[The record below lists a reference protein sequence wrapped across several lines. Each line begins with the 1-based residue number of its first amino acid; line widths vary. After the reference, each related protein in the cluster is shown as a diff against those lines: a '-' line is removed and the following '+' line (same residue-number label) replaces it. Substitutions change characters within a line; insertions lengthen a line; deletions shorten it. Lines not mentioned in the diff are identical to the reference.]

1 MNSIRYR
8 VLTPPR
14 LETRIKRMDDSQAKK
29 YREALR
35 MLEIFPLRKLL
46 LLHKVQKLSYNTYL
60 YRVGIRERILFTQ
73 HENTIIVIDI
83 GETQEIVS
91 KITRKSKP
99 NNIRLLRINSI
110 FHQPY
115 HYKSIAMICDAF
127 IIITNS
133 PISA

>member
-91 KITRKSKP
+91 KITRK
-99 NNIRLLRINSI
+99 IEAQ
-110 FHQPY
+110 H
-115 HYKSIAMICDAF
+115 HTTTED
-127 IIITNS
+127 
-133 PISA
+133 